1 MGYRQGNTFI
11 QRISGN
17 AMRLLFKH
25 YLLITFLICYQ
36 QPGNAEPKYQ
46 FYQLLQESEVVI
58 DITDGHERAFN
69 PSIEVQIASFKE
81 RVAADFVQHNLSE
94 DFASL
99 ALKVKIVPTRSYFA
113 VRVHGF
119 KDSRTVAHVI
129 DQLVKA
135 GFAPLKIQPK

>member
-1 MGYRQGNTFI
+1 
-11 QRISGN
+11 
-17 AMRLLFKH
+17 MRLLFKH

-46 FYQLLQESEVVI
+46 FHQLLQESEVVI
-58 DITDGHERAFN
+58 DITDGQERAFN
-69 PSIEVQIASFKE
+69 PSIEVQVASFKE
-81 RVAADFVQHNLSE
+81 QVAAKFVQHNLSE

-99 ALKVKIVPTRSYFA
+99 ALKVKIIPSRSYFT
-113 VRVHGF
+113 VRVYGF
-119 KDSRTVAHVI
+119 KESRTVAYVI